1 MEQDEM
7 LKSEEES
14 VEQQA
19 AAAAGED
26 DAGANAGNS
35 GEEAAAG
42 ATGKEVDAGE
52 GEEPAP
58 AEPSELAEVLESRAT
73 FYEMLSSLYFKPL
86 TQEEIDHMAE
96 TDFSAYMELGGDFAD
111 GFNDIYRY
119 LRRRNTGTR
128 QDLAVDFTGAFTG
141 TSAWEG
147 KTAVPYKSVF
157 TSEEGLMYQ
166 EGYHEVA
173 AAFRHEAIKRREGL
187 DWPDDHLSFMCQFMA
202 IMSRRVEEDL
212 EAGDYEK
219 AKKDLNS
226 SRDFLDKHI
235 ASWFEDF
242 ADIANKLLKTRFYR
256 GVIKITRGYIKLD
269 RETLDDLL
277 EEVEG
282 MEADEQPEEE

>member
-7 LKSEEES
+7 LKSEKES

-26 DAGANAGNS
+26 DAGANEDDA
-35 GEEAAAG
+35 GEEASAG
-42 ATGKEVDAGE
+42 ATGEEAGAGE

-58 AEPSELAEVLESRAT
+58 AEPSVLAEVLESRAT

-96 TDFSAYMELGGDFAD
+96 TDFSAYRELGGDFAD

-202 IMSRRVEEDL
+202 IMARRVEEDL

>member
-7 LKSEEES
+7 LKSEEEAAG
-14 VEQQA
+14 QQA
-19 AAAAGED
+19 AAAADEGA
-26 DAGANAGNS
+26 AGANAGNT
-35 GEEAAAG
+35 GEEAAPCATDEEAG
-42 ATGKEVDAGE
+42 AGE
-52 GEEPAP
+52 GEEPTP
-58 AEPSELAEVLESRAT
+58 AEPSVLAEVLESRAT

-96 TDFSAYMELGGDFAD
+96 TDFSAYRELGGDFDD

-141 TSAWEG
+141 TSTWEG

-166 EGYHEVA
+166 EGYREVA

-242 ADIANKLLKTRFYR
+242 AEIANKLLKTRFYR